1 MKRGLLIG
9 GGVLIALVLVIV
21 IVVVQSLDGIVKAAL
36 EHYGSQILGVEVKV
50 ASVSLSLREGR
61 GTIRE
66 FRVANPE
73 GYSSADAFTL
83 GEITLGLDLESV
95 QGSPLVI
102 DEVTIRAPEVSY
114 EIGADGKSN
123 FDTISANVSRYGGGS
138 GGTNAESDPQPM
150 LIRKLVFEDGKIHAR
165 SMIGEE
171 RTLDVPL
178 PALQMSDLGA
188 PSGQQ
193 ADAIGAQVLAQF
205 TRQVV
210 IAVGR
215 SQVEDRLKKVL
226 GDNVG
231 EAASDAANKLLDR
244 FR

>member
-9 GGVLIALVLVIV
+9 GGVLIALVLAIV
-21 IVVVQSLDGIVKAAL
+21 IIVVQSLDRIVKGAR
-36 EHYGSQILGVEVKV
+36 EHYGSQILGVEVQV

-66 FRVANPE
+66 LRIANPE
-73 GYSSADAFTL
+73 GYSSANAFTL
-83 GEITLGLDLESV
+83 KEITLGLDLESV

-114 EIGADGKSN
+114 EISADGKSN
-123 FDTISANVSRYGGGS
+123 FDMISANASRYGGGS
-138 GGTNAESDPQPM
+138 GDTAAESDAQPM

-165 SMIGEE
+165 SSIGKE
-171 RTLDVPL
+171 RTLEVPL
-178 PALQMSDLGA
+178 PALHMSDLGA

-193 ADAIGAQVLAQF
+193 ADEIGAQVLTRF
-205 TRQVV
+205 TGQVV
-210 IAVGR
+210 IAIGR

-226 GDNVG
+226 GDDVG